1 MDRLEGRRAEC
12 GLQVAGQGQE
22 VEEEERQVEEPPAA
36 GQQSARH
43 CLKHAG
49 YTRISKQPTFEQKC
63 NGISAGLGYVL

>member
-1 MDRLEGRRAEC
+1 MDRLEGRRAEG

-43 CLKHAG
+43 CL
-49 YTRISKQPTFEQKC
+49 
-63 NGISAGLGYVL
+63 N

>member
-1 MDRLEGRRAEC
+1 MDGLEGRRAEG

-43 CLKHAG
+43 CLQHAG
-49 YTRISKQPTFEQKC
+49 YTRINMQPTLEQKC
-63 NGISAGLGYVL
+63 MYWYYC